1 MTSDATAAVLA
12 DYKATATAWD
22 LAQGDAKAANGLFDR
37 LYQLAGELKATEAG
51 RRGITALIDDPSVG
65 VRLIAA
71 SHSLRWA
78 PDESIA
84 ALEQI
89 EHGRGLH
96 AVSAKYTLKAFREGG
111 LNTDW

>member
-1 MTSDATAAVLA
+1 MTPDDIAAALA
-12 DYKATATAWD
+12 DYQATATAWD
-22 LAQGDAKAANGLFDR
+22 LAQGDAKAANQLFDK
-37 LYQLAGELKATEAG
+37 LYRLAGELRTTEAG
-51 RRGITALIDDPSVG
+51 RRGITALIDDSSIG

-78 PDESIA
+78 PVEAID

-89 EHGRGLH
+89 EHGSGLY
-96 AVSAKYTLKAFREGG
+96 AVTAKYTLEAFRDGR